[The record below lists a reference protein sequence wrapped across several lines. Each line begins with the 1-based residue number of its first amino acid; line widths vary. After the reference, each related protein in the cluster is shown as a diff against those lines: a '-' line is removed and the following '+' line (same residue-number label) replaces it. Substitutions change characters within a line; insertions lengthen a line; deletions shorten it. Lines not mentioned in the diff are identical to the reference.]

1 MKTQGFAALAAAV
14 VLALAGGCKSKDGGD
29 KKDEPES
36 QPAGGGIGSLGMMS
50 SLLSGKLDKPGPYD
64 EPQASPGLDESNP
77 HLAIVELRRPIVE
90 LRSYSLFGG
99 SNGVPMREVIDRL
112 RQLERADNVN
122 GILLRFGDI
131 GSLSMA
137 AAEELRAALLS
148 LGPKPIYCHTEGV
161 STRTYYVMTACKS
174 IGLAPTGLIAV
185 TGVAAMPIHVKGLLD
200 KLGVQADFVHVGAYK
215 GAAEPLTLDQPS
227 PQMTETLDAILD
239 QEYGALVQGMVEG
252 RKLSAADA
260 QARIDT
266 ALFQDQAAVN
276 AKLVDEVAT
285 YQAYRDEV
293 SKGAWMVESAT
304 PPRPRG
310 MDELM
315 KLLGLAPVSR
325 PSGPHVAL
333 VYATGNVVDGK
344 GDGILGARGEI
355 ASRTLSA
362 ALRALAADDSVRAV
376 VLRVDSG
383 GGSALASEQIWH
395 AVADLKKQKPVIVS
409 MGNVAASGGYY
420 LSCGAT
426 KIFAEPSTLTGSIG
440 VVGGK
445 LVLDGALA
453 KIGVRTFP
461 RGRGKRALM
470 MSTLGDWTA
479 DERAAM
485 LSMMEQVYGVFVDR
499 VAAGRGKSPDDVKK
513 IAQGRV
519 WTGAAA
525 LDNGLVNR
533 LGGLDDALDAAR
545 ELGKVNASAE
555 LEVYPPAPTI
565 MDYVKRYGGNVTAPF
580 GMDTALG
587 ALERVAGPELAAVAR
602 ATLLQ
607 VASFAQVPVQ
617 TVLVFPVAL
626 P

>member
-1 MKTQGFAALAAAV
+1 MKTQRFAALAAVV
-14 VLALAGGCKSKDGGD
+14 VLALAGGCKSKGGD
-29 KKDEPES
+29 KKDQPDSEPG
-36 QPAGGGIGSLGMMS
+36 GGGIGSLGMMS

-64 EPQASPGLDESNP
+64 EPRMSPGLGAGDP
-77 HLAIVELRRPIVE
+77 RVAIVELNRPIVE
-90 LRSYSLFGG
+90 LRSYSIFGG
-99 SNGVPMREVIDRL
+99 VSGLPMRELIDRL
-112 RQLERADNVN
+112 RELERADNVT
-122 GILLRFGDI
+122 GILLRVGDV

-148 LGPKPIYCHTEGV
+148 LGPKPLYCHTDGV
-161 STRTYYVMTACKS
+161 STQAYYVMTACKS
-174 IGLAPTGLIAV
+174 IGLAPTGLVAV
-185 TGVAAMPIHVKGLLD
+185 TGVAAMPVHVKGLLD
-200 KLGVQADFVHVGAYK
+200 KLGVHADFVHVGAYK

-239 QEYGALVQGMVEG
+239 EEYGALVQGIVEG

-266 ALFQDQAAVN
+266 ALFQDEAAVD
-276 AKLVDEVAT
+276 AKLVDEIAT
-285 YQAYRDEV
+285 YEAYRDEV
-293 SKGAWMVESAT
+293 SKGAWKLESAT

-315 KLLGLAPVSR
+315 KVLGLSPVSR
-325 PSGPHVAL
+325 PSMPHVAL
-333 VYATGNVVDGK
+333 VYATGNVVDGR
-344 GDGILGARGEI
+344 GDGLLGARGEI

-362 ALRALAADDSVRAV
+362 ALRSLAADDTVRAV

-383 GGSALASEQIWH
+383 GGSALASEQIWQ
-395 AVADLKKQKPVIVS
+395 AVAELKKAKPVVVS
-409 MGNVAASGGYY
+409 MGRVAASGGYY
-420 LSCGAT
+420 IGCGAT
-426 KIFAEPSTLTGSIG
+426 KIVAEPSTLTGSIG

-445 LVLDGALA
+445 LALDQALA
-453 KIGVRTFP
+453 GIGVRTFP

-470 MSTLGDWTA
+470 MSTLGGWTD

-485 LSMMEQVYGVFVDR
+485 LHMMEQVYDVFVSR
-499 VAAGRGKSPDDVKK
+499 VAAGRGKSADDVKK

-525 LDNGLVNR
+525 LDNGLVDQ

-545 ELGKVNASAE
+545 ELGKVDAGAE
-555 LEVYPPAPTI
+555 LEVYPPSPTI
-565 MDYVKRYGGNVTAPF
+565 MDYVKHYGGNVHAPF
-580 GMDTALG
+580 GMDTAVD
-587 ALERVAGPELAAVAR
+587 ALTRVAGPELAAVAR

-607 VASFAQVPVQ
+607 VASFAKAPVQ

-626 P
+626 R